1 MVIVGFA
8 SCHAIDAAGGSPL
21 FIRAAVF
28 TGIVR
33 CKASDDLAA
42 TACSRASTRRFGD
55 ILLR

>member
-8 SCHAIDAAGGSPL
+8 NWHAMTLQATVLYPFAPPFHD
-21 FIRAAVF
+21 
-28 TGIVR
+28 IVR

-55 ILLR
+55 TFLR